1 MNKLYLRLF
10 ILSLNKKMT
19 IKNLIRPLCC
29 FAYILIFGFTTHAA
43 SPGANNEGAR
53 VLVNT
58 LSYMSTDYP
67 NGIAGGKVIN
77 KAEYEEMLGFCS
89 SALHYYH
96 DNVPSWSPVD
106 TLKIGTLI
114 YHLDSLIHAHAPV
127 EAVQVTANSAIAEVI
142 RASGLTVSP
151 TKYPNLL
158 NGKAVYAAN
167 CANCHGDKG
176 FGDGKAGIKLDPRP
190 RNFHD
195 DERMS
200 LLSPF
205 AVYNTVKCGVQG
217 TGMMAHPEIPDD
229 QVWDVAFYVLSL
241 RYGPPA
247 DRGYADQVLKNKFP
261 SITLEQ
267 IATRSDKE
275 LAAAYHSDKNDLA
288 ILRYDQPD
296 NTKGQFIDA
305 ALKYIDESMAASREG
320 RYDEAERLSTM
331 AYLEGIEPIENQ
343 LRSTDPALIQ
353 RIEEQMGNTRRALS
367 AHQPLPQVNDSLK
380 ESKRLILEAGKL
392 ISATVMTPWLA
403 MFMAMTILLREGLEA
418 FLVIMV
424 ILGVIRAS
432 GVSSPARYVH
442 AGWITAILSGV
453 VMWIIFGQIIRAH
466 KAQVELME
474 GVIAFLAVAMLLY
487 IGFWLHGK
495 SEITKWKAYVTGK
508 IKNIS
513 GANSL
518 IGLFALSFF
527 VAFREVFESVMF
539 LWFINIQ
546 ADGKLEKAIIAGVV
560 IAFVIVIAMA
570 WLLLRFSARL
580 PIPKLFK
587 ISSIVMG
594 ALAVVLAGNG
604 IHSFQEAGHS
614 SIHGISFMPR
624 VELFELFGIFPTVET
639 LVAQI
644 TVLAI
649 VVYVMK
655 YANRVKPA

>member
-1 MNKLYLRLF
+1 MF

-19 IKNLIRPLCC
+19 IKSIIHSLCC
-29 FAYILIFGFTTHAA
+29 LSCLLIFSFNTYSA
-43 SPGANNEGAR
+43 SPGTNNEGAR
-53 VLVNT
+53 ALVHT

-77 KAEYEEMLGFCS
+77 KTEYEEMLGFCS
-89 SALHYYH
+89 SSLKYYH
-96 DNVPSWSPVD
+96 DNVSIWSPDD

-127 EAVQVTANSAIAEVI
+127 EFVQYTANAAIAEVI
-142 RASGLTVSP
+142 RASRLTVSP

-158 NGKAVYAAN
+158 NGKVVYAAN
-167 CANCHGDKG
+167 CAHCHGNKG
-176 FGDGKAGIKLDPRP
+176 FGDGKEGVKLDPPP

-195 DERMS
+195 DQRIS

-217 TGMMAHPEIPDD
+217 TGMKAHPEIPDD
-229 QVWDVAFYVLSL
+229 QVWDVAFYILSL
-241 RYGPPA
+241 RYEPSA

-275 LAAAYHSDKNDLA
+275 IAASYHAAKGDLA

-320 RYDEAERLSTM
+320 NYDEAERLSTM

-353 RIEEQMGNTRRALS
+353 RIEEQMGNTRRVLS
-367 AHQPLPQVNDSLK
+367 GHQPLLQVNDSLK

-392 ISATVMTPWLA
+392 ISSTAISPWLA
-403 MFMAMTILLREGLEA
+403 MIMAMSILLREGLEA

-424 ILGVIRAS
+424 ILGVVRAS
-432 GVSSPARYVH
+432 GISSPVRYIH

-453 VMWIIFGQIIRAH
+453 VLWIICGQIIQAH
-466 KAQVELME
+466 MAQVELME
-474 GVIAFLAVAMLLY
+474 GIIAFVAVAMLLY

-495 SEITKWKAYVTGK
+495 SEITKWKAYVTDK
-508 IKNIS
+508 VKNVS
-513 GANSL
+513 GTNSL
-518 IGLFALSFF
+518 IGLFTLSFF
-527 VAFREVFESVMF
+527 VAFREVFESVLF
-539 LWFINIQ
+539 LSAINIE
-546 ADGKLEKAIIAGVV
+546 AGGKQEKAIMAGVI
-560 IAFVIVIAMA
+560 IAFVIVIGMA
-570 WLLLRFSARL
+570 WVLLRFSARL

-594 ALAVVLAGNG
+594 ALAVVLAGKG
-604 IHSFQEAGHS
+604 IHSFQETGHS

-624 VELFELFGIFPTVET
+624 VEVFELFGIFPTVET

-644 TVLAI
+644 IVLGI